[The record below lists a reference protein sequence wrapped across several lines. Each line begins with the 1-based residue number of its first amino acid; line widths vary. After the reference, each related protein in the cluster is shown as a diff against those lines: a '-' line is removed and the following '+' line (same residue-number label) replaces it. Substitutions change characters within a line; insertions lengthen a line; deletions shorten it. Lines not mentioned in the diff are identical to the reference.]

1 MKIDAF
7 CHLLPAAYAER
18 LFAIADSPVAR
29 NIQKR
34 VSGVPALV
42 DLDERFRIMD
52 QFGSDYRQIINTAAP
67 PLEDLGPATR
77 TAELARIANDE
88 MAALVADH
96 PDRFEGFCAAVA
108 LDDVDNAIAETER
121 AFDDLGALGVQI
133 YTHVH
138 GGPMDQERFFPFYE
152 SVARRGD
159 KMIQVHPCRDASWS
173 DYKTEERS
181 KFEIWWTLG
190 WEYDLSAFM
199 SRLVFSGVFERL
211 PDIKILIHHGGAM
224 IPHFAGRVGPGWDQ
238 LGARTP
244 ADQAEDI
251 AGYPL
256 RLRPLDYFKKFYVDT
271 AYFGAGDSMRTAIKF
286 FGVDHTLF
294 GSDTPFDPEK
304 GPGYIR
310 DTIANLE
317 EMDILDDADRDRIY
331 SGNVTE
337 LLNLGRLAAAHSP
350 AYESEVSS

>member
-7 CHLLPAAYAER
+7 CHLLPPAYAQR
-18 LFAIADSPVAR
+18 LFAIDDSPVAR

-34 VSGVPALV
+34 VSKVPALIDMDV
-42 DLDERFRIMD
+42 RFRVMD
-52 QFGSDYRQIINTAAP
+52 EFGSDYRQIINTAAP
-67 PLEDLGPATR
+67 PLDDLGPGADGK
-77 TAELARIANDE
+77 LARSPTTAWPI
-88 MAALVADH
+88 VAPPGPLRGILRRCRH
-96 PDRFEGFCAAVA
+96 PR
-108 LDDVDNAIAETER
+108 VDNAIAEAER
-121 AFDDLGALGVQI
+121 AFDELGAVGVQI
-133 YTHVH
+133 YTHVG

-152 SVARRGD
+152 AVARRGD
-159 KMIQVHPCRDASWS
+159 KMIQVHPCRDSSWS

-251 AGYPL
+251 EGYPL
-256 RLRPLDYFKKFYVDT
+256 TLRPIEYFKKFYVDT
-271 AYFGAGDSMRTAIKF
+271 AYFGAGDSMRTAIRF

-310 DTIANLE
+310 DTIANLQ
-317 EMDILDDADRDRIY
+317 EMDILDDDDRERIY
-331 SGNVTE
+331 SGNVTS
-337 LLNLGRLAAAHSP
+337 LLRLGDAASSHP
-350 AYESEVSS
+350 HTFESEVLS